1 MLRPG
6 LAVVISSPSG
16 TGKTTIC
23 LNLIK
28 KHQDFQYSISA
39 TTRPPRKN
47 ERNGIDYYFLTSSE
61 FLKAKKAGKFIESA
75 RYLDNWYGTP
85 LEPLHNNIAR
95 GKVTL
100 LDIDIQGGK
109 SIKKQLPEAVAIFL
123 IPPSLTELKK
133 RLKKRRTENLET
145 RKKRFDIAM
154 TELKSWSS
162 YDYVVVNDNLDTA
175 VNEISM
181 IINAERYKTTRLTD
195 KMYWN
200 KSLVKLLGL
209 SGTGR

>member
-85 LEPLHNNIAR
+85 LEPLHNNIAC